1 MTSRRAGW
9 RLWHGTPDRARLSGL
24 EQARFG
30 DRLRYEIA
38 EPDADLG
45 AVPVPPLSVQTL
57 VENSVKYAVSP
68 RREGARIVVA
78 VRAVEGGGVAVQV
91 ADDGPGFT
99 EAEAGKGHGLDLL
112 RQRVGELGGSLEF
125 ERPAEDGMA
134 VRILMA

>member
-1 MTSRRAGW
+1 M
-9 RLWHGTPDRARLSGL
+9 
-24 EQARFG
+24 
-30 DRLRYEIA
+30 
-38 EPDADLG
+38 
-45 AVPVPPLSVQTL
+45 PVPPLSVQTL